1 MATPTDPGGLLSLFP
16 SAQSTGRPPGGPR
29 PPSPQTSDVIAQLAQ
44 IAVDANCVLPH
55 LSTSGHSDEGAVN
68 RAVAEFELRV
78 LATDYTCSGGGGAGA
93 CTCLR
98 RIADRE
104 GLARLARLHRA
115 CVGLNPKVAQQ
126 AATAAAAAD
135 AAAPHLK
142 AAAGSSNNDGRDVV
156 SGAANAKAG
165 AAPKTAAPAA
175 AATTSIDVSLRNFAC
190 ETAAGTMRRQMDNGS
205 FEFGEPCCWAA
216 VMLITQRSLDFWHKP
231 LRKSGRSRAER
242 LEIAPHTAKQRNILD
257 ADVTELL
264 HFDCCGDI
272 AGGRGNRCLAGIG
285 APALKRA
292 RADFASAKELQKQSA
307 GGSKLAASK
316 GLGGGVSGGA
326 ATAGAPAIAQA
337 TRSTRERDVLKPFAW
352 DATRCQPTNVCAKAL
367 QKLFGVSAE
376 RVGAFRAALMKG
388 DGEAAMTHGLKGG
401 KAWNASSKEYAALVW
416 TWLTFHSRF
425 DPEDGSKMSIT
436 DPELKSMALMYE
448 HFVDEMASQEFASSI
463 APGAA
468 QSSLDECRERCK
480 STFSN
485 VVLRK
490 LVDEGMRLYG
500 ISFDHNK
507 CGKCKIFEMTALTLT
522 RSINQIKI
530 DAALSL
536 VDKKLRIDELNACD
550 ERNIFLHR
558 EHLLRDSKMRGYRNV
573 LRQQAKQL
581 RRIEAAQVAAKII
594 PDPATT
600 SYAYCS
606 RNAIKF
612 IHMDDRTSP
621 EVPRVPQEEGAFGL
635 EKWKFSLAGFFDFV
649 SDHMSSLCSSL
660 GDQSKK
666 DSSGVVEEVVLQMI
680 RSINGEKIV
689 AFMVDCGPLN
699 HGSEVGIALAQ
710 LLVDLGVCE
719 QCIVIFHEQLHS
731 KDEAD
736 RRFGAQTNA
745 EKRALLISQD
755 DSVRSAASIKN
766 TVGVCDDAIII
777 NQSARVEMSAVLTTM
792 YPEWVGK
799 KKNAFKALDFKYRNL
814 HVMCAAKKGSMPM
827 HTDLSAAKVLLIALI
842 ESGADEDVVNSI
854 ITNDLRRMRELDS
867 VATPSAS
874 DRQRWATSE
883 LADRVP
889 CAARDV
895 WSKLMLRKIALPYV
909 NELERA
915 SDGEIGANGEMVL
928 SALPPD
934 MISDKLVKPV
944 VALLFGAKA
953 TAIRTPARRVE
964 SGAPALQSVVEKV
977 GFNCFPKRHAM
988 AADLRFAGSEY
999 YPPGF
1004 NGLGTATHA
1013 FRENWI
1019 ARTPRAKGAPAEP
1032 PEKAL
1037 LLAKLG
1043 LRPSAALPA
1052 TIVYSERAP
1061 TPIPVLS
1068 LDASSPKCSA
1078 EAALA
1083 SFEVS
1088 HSDMTKHVT
1097 TFDLFAH
1104 VFPAFVQPARV
1115 ASPRQLARQKA
1126 RTREWKSAKKSRPAA
1141 VKTAFHLWLASPAW
1155 ATRKAQLLA
1164 VPGSVKSK
1172 VQSAG
1177 WKEMQEQGNAAEL
1190 TALTQ
1195 RSLELKV
1202 AAATAAADDILKQRS
1217 ERALGGSPI
1226 YEEVWISIGFA
1237 RLYTPR
1243 PWSSFAHWG
1252 KRRV

>member
-1 MATPTDPGGLLSLFP
+1 MATRPSGLIDLFP
-16 SAQSTGRPPGGPR
+16 SAQPTGRPPGAPR
-29 PPSPQTSDVIAQLAQ
+29 PLSPQPSDAIMQLAQ
-44 IAVDANCVLPH
+44 TAVDDLCVLPH
-55 LSTSGHSDEGAVN
+55 LSTSEHSDESAVN
-68 RAVAEFELRV
+68 RAVAAFELLV
-78 LATDYTCSGGGGAGA
+78 QAPDYTCSGGGGAGA
-93 CTCLR
+93 CMCLR

-104 GLARLARLHRA
+104 GLLRLARLYRA

-126 AATAAAAAD
+126 AATAATAAD

-156 SGAANAKAG
+156 SGRGNAKKG
-165 AAPKTAAPAA
+165 AAPKTATPAA

-190 ETAAGTMRRQMDNGS
+190 EKAARTMRRQKDDGS
-205 FEFGEPCCWAA
+205 FEFGECCCWAA
-216 VMLITQRSLDFWHKP
+216 VMLITQRSLDFWHKT

-242 LEIAPHTAKQRNILD
+242 LEIAPQTAKQRAIL
-257 ADVTELL
+257 AEDVTGLL
-264 HFDCCGDI
+264 HFNCCGDI
-272 AGGRGNRCLAGIG
+272 AGGRGNCCLAGIG
-285 APALKRA
+285 APALRRA
-292 RADFASAKELQKQSA
+292 RADFASAKELQHQSS
-307 GGSKLAASK
+307 GGSTLAASK

-326 ATAGAPAIAQA
+326 AIAGASPASAQA
-337 TRSTRERDVLKPFAW
+337 TRSMRERDVLKPFAW
-352 DATRCQPTNVCAKAL
+352 DATRCQPTNLCAKAL
-367 QKLFGVSAE
+367 QKLFGVSVE
-376 RVGAFRAALMKG
+376 RVGAFRAALVKG
-388 DGEAAMTHGLKGG
+388 DGEAAMHHGLKGG
-401 KAWNASSKEYAALVW
+401 KAWNASSEEYAALVW

-448 HFVDEMASQEFASSI
+448 HFVDEMAQQEFASSI

-468 QSSLDECRERCK
+468 QSSLEECRERCK

-522 RSINQIKI
+522 RSMNQIKI
-530 DAALSL
+530 DPALSL
-536 VDKKLRIDELNACD
+536 VDKKLRIDELSACD
-550 ERNIFLHR
+550 KRNIFLHR

-573 LRQQAKQL
+573 LRQQAKHL
-581 RRIEAAQVAAKII
+581 RRIEAAQVAAKRI

-600 SYAYCS
+600 SYAHCT

-666 DSSGVVEEVVLQMI
+666 DSSGVVEEVLLQMI

-719 QCIVIFHEQLHS
+719 QCIVLFHEQLHS

-766 TVGVCDDAIII
+766 AVGVRDDAIII

-827 HTDLSAAKVLLIALI
+827 HADLSAAKALLIALI

-854 ITNDLRRMRELDS
+854 ITNDLRQMRELDG
-867 VATPSAS
+867 VATPSVA
-874 DRQRWATSE
+874 DRQRWATME

-889 CAARDV
+889 RAAWGD

-928 SALPPD
+928 SELPPD
-934 MISDKLVKPV
+934 IISGKLVKPV

-953 TAIRTPARRVE
+953 TAIPTPARRVD
-964 SGAPALQSVVEKV
+964 SGAPALQSVVDKV
-977 GFNCFPKRHAM
+977 GFNCYPKRRAM
-988 AADLRFAGSEY
+988 AADLSFSESEY
-999 YPPGF
+999 YAPGF
-1004 NGLGTATHA
+1004 EGLGSAKHA
-1013 FRENWI
+1013 YRENWI
-1019 ARTPRAKGAPAEP
+1019 VRAPRAKGSPAEP

-1037 LLAKLG
+1037 ILAKLG
-1043 LRPSAALPA
+1043 LTPSAALPA
-1052 TIVYSERAP
+1052 NIVYAERAP
-1061 TPIPVLS
+1061 TPIPVVS
-1068 LDASSPKCSA
+1068 LDASSPHCSA

-1083 SFEVS
+1083 SFGAL
-1088 HSDMTKHVT
+1088 HTDMTKHVT

-1126 RTREWKSAKKSRPAA
+1126 RTKEWKSAKNSRPAA
-1141 VKTAFHLWLASPAW
+1141 VKTAYHLWLASPAW
-1155 ATRKAQLLA
+1155 AMRKAELLA
-1164 VPGSVKSK
+1164 LPGSVKSK

-1177 WKEMQEQGNAAEL
+1177 WKEMQGHGKEAEL
-1190 TALTQ
+1190 IALTQ

-1237 RLYTPR
+1237 SLYTPR